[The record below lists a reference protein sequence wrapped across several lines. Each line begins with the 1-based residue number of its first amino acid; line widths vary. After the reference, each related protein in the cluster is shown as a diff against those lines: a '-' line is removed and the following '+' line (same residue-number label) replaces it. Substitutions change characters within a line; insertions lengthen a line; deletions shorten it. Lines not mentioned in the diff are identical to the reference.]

1 MPPSTPALPRAPAP
15 AAPGSFLRVCI
26 TQICTGTRCS
36 RVRIISGDTYILDDG
51 FFRRFRSWETA
62 ELGHSPVIADNYI
75 RQAKWLLDWARTR
88 GDRPDL
94 ALTQVTGDLIRSWLA
109 HAEERGLAERTRKG
123 VVISLRALFTFAAK
137 VLHLDGPNPAT
148 GVRYPKV
155 QRMESPILSRRGRSL
170 PSWTSPCPRATAGR
184 GRSASG

>member
-1 MPPSTPALPRAPAP
+1 M
-15 AAPGSFLRVCI
+15 RV
-26 TQICTGTRCS
+26 
-36 RVRIISGDTYILDDG
+36 ISGDTYLLDDG

-62 ELGHSPVIADNYI
+62 ELGHSPVTADNYI

-137 VLHLDGPNPAT
+137 VSTMTDPTLRRGSAIPRSSAWNT
-148 GVRYPKV
+148 
-155 QRMESPILSRRGRSL
+155 PIPSRRRRSL